1 MAEVSGSWN
10 TWDLPESARVSVQS
24 LLGALQTPA
33 LVQEA
38 IDLLDQGIVCFDPQ
52 GQLVCFNRRYTEL
65 LELPDTL
72 MARQPSKREVVAF
85 QRQRGDF
92 ESPGRFFDAEGR
104 TLHPDPVADEMPPHY
119 WRQTRA
125 GKTLEVRVAW
135 LTTGLHVRAFTDVT
149 PYFVAQQQAQRSA
162 AQHACSGCST
172 R

>member
-1 MAEVSGSWN
+1 M
-10 TWDLPESARVSVQS
+10 
-24 LLGALQTPA
+24 LGALQTPA

-92 ESPGRFFDAEGR
+92 ESPGRFSTPKAGPSTPILWPMRCHR
-104 TLHPDPVADEMPPHY
+104 TIGDRHA
-119 WRQTRA
+119 RA
-125 GKTLEVRVAW
+125 KRW
-135 LTTGLHVRAFTDVT
+135 
-149 PYFVAQQQAQRSA
+149 RSA
-162 AQHACSGCST
+162 WPG
-172 R
+172 